1 MRFVPDHF
9 TRTLQ
14 VVAVLTCLTTI
25 AVSAEAPHWIRAI
38 TSTGSGNGCDQNQ
51 CDDVAYAVKVGADN
65 EVYVTGRFSGTIQF
79 AGTTLVST
87 GGLDFFLAK
96 YSRSG
101 KLLWIVQAGGTY
113 DDYGLDLA
121 LDGAGNIYAVGGFT
135 GTVTFGSTDAEP
147 KSVTGNGSTI
157 FLAKYSPSGAL
168 VWVQT
173 GMQSVGGVNNAFA
186 VAVNPAS
193 GTVYLTSVSQG
204 DITFSSADGASN
216 TVFGVWTWHMVLAK
230 YDTTGNFHWGQTNSA
245 DPNSIPYG
253 VAVDT
258 KDNAYVVGWLENITT
273 FSSQDGNSITVYGFS
288 PGQSTFDYPDDAF
301 LVKYDSQGN
310 AKWANHIGGYKCVA
324 SGLAVSPRGEVSIVG
339 FVGNI
344 NSGPSSEAVTI
355 ATSQP
360 PGAEISLGGGD
371 ITDPFNKDVFVA
383 TYNDDGVLLRALRKG
398 TSRDEV
404 ATSAAYD
411 RKGHL
416 YVTGVF
422 QGNTAP
428 QNVFVMK
435 FAGRKLLW
443 TKVATNAGVWVGN
456 NTVISP
462 AISVGKKG
470 RIFVTGAY
478 QGTASFG
485 RITLHGTG
493 AADIFLAELAPD

>member
-25 AVSAEAPHWIRAI
+25 AVSAEAPHWVRAI

-79 AGTTLVST
+79 AGTTLVSA

-96 YSRSG
+96 YLRSG

-204 DITFSSADGASN
+204 DI
-216 TVFGVWTWHMVLAK
+216 
-230 YDTTGNFHWGQTNSA
+230 Y
-245 DPNSIPYG
+245 I
-253 VAVDT
+253 
-258 KDNAYVVGWLENITT
+258 
-273 FSSQDGNSITVYGFS
+273 
-288 PGQSTFDYPDDAF
+288 
-301 LVKYDSQGN
+301 
-310 AKWANHIGGYKCVA
+310 
-324 SGLAVSPRGEVSIVG
+324 
-339 FVGNI
+339 
-344 NSGPSSEAVTI
+344 
-355 ATSQP
+355 
-360 PGAEISLGGGD
+360 
-371 ITDPFNKDVFVA
+371 
-383 TYNDDGVLLRALRKG
+383 LLC
-398 TSRDEV
+398 
-404 ATSAAYD
+404 
-411 RKGHL
+411 
-416 YVTGVF
+416 
-422 QGNTAP
+422 
-428 QNVFVMK
+428 
-435 FAGRKLLW
+435 
-443 TKVATNAGVWVGN
+443 
-456 NTVISP
+456 
-462 AISVGKKG
+462 
-470 RIFVTGAY
+470 
-478 QGTASFG
+478 
-485 RITLHGTG
+485 
-493 AADIFLAELAPD
+493 